1 MVCEH
6 SAHRGLRGL
15 AVAGPEHAAEP
26 RAVRDRACA
35 ARRCLGR
42 ERVKPALP
50 RVRAH
55 GTRRGNC
62 PTFDQ
67 DLFELREAASTA
79 VTAIVAGLLGRQ
91 LRVD

>member
-1 MVCEH
+1 MECH
-6 SAHRGLRGL
+6 SD
-15 AVAGPEHAAEP
+15 GPGDADAKTGPGGKGRPTPSRKEAE
-26 RAVRDRACA
+26 A
-35 ARRCLGR
+35 ARR

-62 PTFDQ
+62 LTFDQ